1 MRKPLL
7 VADIM
12 TPDPVTVTPA
22 TTLQEA
28 VRLMMQGGFRRLP
41 VVDEEGQLI
50 GIVTDRDLR
59 LATDS
64 PVVLHERGEREYLMT
79 HVTVG
84 ACMTP
89 DPITVEPSTPAADA
103 IRRMR
108 DHRIGGLPVVMGD
121 ELVGIVTVTDIL
133 DAFLKFLE
141 SPKSTRKEV
150 LMVHLELTEEQ
161 AAMLRDI
168 LESYLSNLRMEI
180 ASTESKDLRDKLKE
194 GEVFVKDLIQRLQV
208 GGL

>member
-1 MRKPLL
+1 MEYRTPRGALIREDVMRKQLL
-7 VADIM
+7 VADVM

-22 TTLQEA
+22 TTLSEA

-64 PVVLHERGEREYLMT
+64 PVVLHERSQHAYHMT

-89 DPITVEPSTPAADA
+89 DPITVEPSTPMADA

-133 DAFLKFLE
+133 DAFLRYLE
-141 SPKSTRKEV
+141 A
-150 LMVHLELTEEQ
+150 EEPDDSQ
-161 AAMLRDI
+161 WRDG
-168 LESYLSNLRMEI
+168 ESENDRIE
-180 ASTESKDLRDKLKE
+180 AH
-194 GEVFVKDLIQRLQV
+194 
-208 GGL
+208 

>member
-1 MRKPLL
+1 MRKQLL
-7 VADIM
+7 VADVM
-12 TPDPVTVTPA
+12 TPDPVTVTPT
-22 TTLQEA
+22 TTLSEA

-59 LATDS
+59 LAMDS
-64 PVVLHERGEREYLMT
+64 PVVLHERSQHEYHMT
-79 HVTVG
+79 HVTVS

-89 DPITVEPSTPAADA
+89 DPITVEPATPVADA

-133 DAFLKFLE
+133 DAFLEFLE
-141 SPKSTRKEV
+141 SAEADRSQWR
-150 LMVHLELTEEQ
+150 EE
-161 AAMLRDI
+161 
-168 LESYLSNLRMEI
+168 
-180 ASTESKDLRDKLKE
+180 E
-194 GEVFVKDLIQRLQV
+194 GEDDGI
-208 GGL
+208 GTH